1 MLAQVAID
9 LAAQYEGNGVEINT
23 PELEKQFVDEAIR
36 RTGIIKIQA
45 IAGLGVPF
53 ATSPVSVSRSHE
65 GLPV

>member
-36 RTGIIKIQA
+36 RTEDILKIRA

-53 ATSPVSVSRSHE
+53 AFKSSLRITES
-65 GLPV
+65 